1 MVVYINFNFE
11 IINIQLLFGVTKN
24 PSVYSVTC
32 EVICKFLIVIG
43 NRAVQMFDSTKTL
56 VSFILLLYLNFARC
70 KIIKNKICVKYNLT

>member
-24 PSVYSVTC
+24 PSVYSVIC
-32 EVICKFLIVIG
+32 EVICKFLIVVD

-56 VSFILLLYLNFARC
+56 VSFIWLLYLNFARS